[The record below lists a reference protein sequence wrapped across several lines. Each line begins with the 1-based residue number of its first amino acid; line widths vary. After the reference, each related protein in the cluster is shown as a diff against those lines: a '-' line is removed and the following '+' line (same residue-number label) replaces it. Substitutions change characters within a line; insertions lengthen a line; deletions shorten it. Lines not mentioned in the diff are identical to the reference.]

1 MPHQFASGADE
12 KVVRVFLAPKP
23 FLTTLENISGIATNE
38 SKEDSGNTKRAIKG
52 TVPELGLSNKVRKRP
67 KYLHVSP
74 LSCLVCR
81 LSPRREKLISFFAT
95 LCFVVSLF
103 IRLCLSVTVLWVFV
117 VCPVF
122 NKLSRRVLIYLSK
135 VRTH

>member
-67 KYLHVSP
+67 NYLLLRLCHVWYVGYHLDEKSLFP
-74 LSCLVCR
+74 VFPPCALLFRCSLGFVCR
-81 LSPRREKLISFFAT
+81 
-95 LCFVVSLF
+95 
-103 IRLCLSVTVLWVFV
+103 
-117 VCPVF
+117 
-122 NKLSRRVLIYLSK
+122 
-135 VRTH
+135 